1 MGLLRL
7 FFFEILEWMV
17 DVKMWSHS
25 RGQGAIFGFSLPN
38 SRVQTTQKAQQVI
51 ALTVVAVL
59 TDRNSP
65 TSFFTSVIL
74 YCLMLRQWWLR
85 QRKESWLLAQDCSSL
100 APWRMKGQSWGS
112 PMSHVSTRNYYYVF
126 CQHVLQWSAL
136 ERIYRIPIVIVTNQK
151 FDNFPWVC

>member
-17 DVKMWSHS
+17 DVKMWSQS

-38 SRVQTTQKAQQVI
+38 FRVQMAQKAQQVI

-59 TDRNSP
+59 TNRNSP

-74 YCLMLRQWWLR
+74 CCLMLK
-85 QRKESWLLAQDCSSL
+85 QRRESWLLAQDCSSL
-100 APWRMKGQSWGS
+100 VPWRMKGQSWGS

-126 CQHVLQWSAL
+126 CQRVLQWRAL